1 MGSINQMFLSKQCV
15 PVKTIYF
22 QVNDYI
28 SLCREMIITTQTIT
42 DLLFFSV
49 FVCTYVCNSDYIIVV
64 SHNWNF

>member
-28 SLCREMIITTQTIT
+28 SLCREMMITTQTIT

-49 FVCTYVCNSDYIIVV
+49 FVCAYVCNSDYIIVV